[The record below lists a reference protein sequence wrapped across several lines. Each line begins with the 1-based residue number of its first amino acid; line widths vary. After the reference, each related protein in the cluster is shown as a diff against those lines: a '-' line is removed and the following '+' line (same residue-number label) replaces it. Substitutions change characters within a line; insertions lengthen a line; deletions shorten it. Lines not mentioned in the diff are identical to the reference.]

1 MVHPN
6 DPCSHPVTNNNV
18 DRVVF
23 MCQNR
28 TKYAESGL
36 RDNCP
41 IPGSVEPVYFE
52 TTAFEY
58 ESWGVVK

>member
-6 DPCSHPVTNNNV
+6 YSRSYPVTNDNV
-18 DRVVF
+18 NRVMFMRQDR
-23 MCQNR
+23 
-28 TKYAESGL
+28 TEYAERGL
-36 RDNCP
+36 RDDCP

-58 ESWGVVK
+58 ESGGIVK